1 MRNSLPSQWQLLRHD
16 HWLLSCLT
24 WVPIL
29 LGALLWW
36 IFSQGVLQNL
46 PIGVVD
52 LSHSQLSRQLTRD
65 LEATS
70 TLSVTRQYQ
79 SIEEAKKDLVTS
91 QIYAYVI
98 IPSQFDKEIYRGEKP
113 KVTTFYN
120 SQYIL
125 VGRLINSAI
134 LQAQGTLNAQ
144 LEGIKTLAHGNQTSL
159 SAMGQAVPV
168 RTQMTPLFNKNNH
181 YTQFLV
187 SAAVPA
193 VWQILIVVTTI
204 MILSAN
210 YREYGLTHWL
220 GERPLRHLAS
230 TLTPYSVIFLLQGVI
245 FLVCFYRLMQW
256 PMHGSLFVIIF
267 AQIITV
273 VACIIMGALFYFLT
287 LDPARAMS
295 FAGAFTAPSFA
306 FMGVTFPASDM
317 NNLALIWRS
326 LLPISHYIEVQLTQV
341 NYGLY
346 ASESLQHLIPM
357 MGYSIPLLLT
367 LALIRKHQT
376 KEVQSRGNH
385 DLV

>member
-1 MRNSLPSQWQLLRHD
+1 MRNPLPSQWLLLRHD

-29 LGALLWW
+29 VGALLWW

-52 LSHSQLSRQLTRD
+52 LSHSQFSRQLTRNLD
-65 LEATS
+65 ATS
-70 TLSVTRQYQ
+70 ALSVTHHYQ
-79 SIEEAKKDLVTS
+79 SITQAKDDLVTS
-91 QIYAYVI
+91 QIYAYVV
-98 IPSQFDKEIYRGEKP
+98 IPSQLDKEIYRGELP
-113 KVTTFYN
+113 RVTTFYN

-144 LEGIKTLAHGNQTSL
+144 VEGVKTLAHGGQTPQ

-168 RTQMTPLFNKNNH
+168 RTQMMPLFNKNNN

-193 VWQILIVVTTI
+193 VWQIFIVVTTV
-204 MILSAN
+204 MILTAN
-210 YREYGLTHWL
+210 YREYGLNRWL
-220 GERPLRHLAS
+220 HDRPLRHLIA
-230 TLTPYSVIFLLQGVI
+230 TLTPYSIIFLLQGI
-245 FLVCFYRLMQW
+245 AYLVCFYQFMQW
-256 PMHGSLFVIIF
+256 PMHGKLSVIII
-267 AQIITV
+267 AQAVTV
-273 VACIIMGALFYFLT
+273 IACIIMGCVFYFLT

-317 NNLALIWRS
+317 DTLALIWRS

-341 NYGLY
+341 NYGLS
-346 ASESLQHLIPM
+346 ALQSLRYLLPM
-357 MGYSIPLLLT
+357 LGYVIPLLIT
-367 LALIRKHQT
+367 LALIRKHQS
-376 KEVQSRGNH
+376 KEKRSGSPH
-385 DLV
+385 DLI